1 MFAFVQY
8 ESYGIAAGG
17 AATASS
23 ASASSTGGVGGA
35 GHRLQDAEL
44 QKMSDQ
50 GKCLS
55 LHQPY
60 ASLLVAGIKKCT
72 SSTFSLSLSLSI
84 SLPSIK
90 SGTIRLFSALQAR
103 RSHLVLVAPRKVS
116 PGGCSTW

>member
-1 MFAFVQY
+1 LGLFAFVQY

-72 SSTFSLSLSLSI
+72 SSTFSLSLSLSL
-84 SLPSIK
+84 SL
-90 SGTIRLFSALQAR
+90 FR
-103 RSHLVLVAPRKVS
+103 RQKVERFVCFLLCRHEGRTWYSSHR
-116 PGGCSTW
+116 GR